1 MYKKLLAA
9 LVPLAF
15 IISLAGG
22 LVVANANNGHGH
34 HGKNCQQQGNYQGDC

>member
-15 IISLAGG
+15 IISLVGG
-22 LVVANANNGHGH
+22 LVVANANNTHG
-34 HGKNCQQQGNYQGDC
+34 GKNCQQQGTYQGNC